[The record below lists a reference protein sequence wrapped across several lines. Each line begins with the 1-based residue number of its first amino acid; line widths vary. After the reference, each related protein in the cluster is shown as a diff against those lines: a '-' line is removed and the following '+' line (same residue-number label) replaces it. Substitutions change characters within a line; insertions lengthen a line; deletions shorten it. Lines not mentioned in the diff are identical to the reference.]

1 LNGKRAG
8 GAVSS
13 YDVVICGAGI
23 AGVAAAD
30 ALTARGASVLLVDER
45 PPLSLTSDKSSE
57 CYRNWWP
64 GPDNAMV
71 ALMNRSIDHI
81 EALARE
87 TQNAIALNRRGY
99 LYVTVDPD
107 RVALL
112 RRAGEEAAAL
122 GAGSLRI
129 HTRADTYTPHAAHG
143 FTAQADGADLILD
156 PAALRHYFPYLT
168 ETAAAALHARRCGW
182 LSAQQLG
189 MTLLERARRRGAQ
202 LAHACVEAVEVQD
215 GRVSAVQLDSR
226 RVVTGGFVNAAGPFL
241 RRVGRMVGVDLPVFS
256 ERHLKVAFED
266 HLGIIPRDAPLL
278 ICADPQAIAWTDD
291 ERAMLA
297 DDPEAQSLLDV
308 LPAGAHCRPEG
319 GIGSTWVIA
328 LWAYDAA
335 PVEETFP
342 LPAAPYFFDVTL
354 RGLTRIIPALE
365 AYIHRP
371 PRPTIDGGYYTKTRE
386 NRPLIGPA
394 GPRGS
399 FVMGAFSGYG
409 IMAACGAADVLAA
422 HISGEAL
429 SAWAAAFHPARYDDP
444 AYRALLDTWNDTG
457 QL

>member
-1 LNGKRAG
+1 MSG
-8 GAVSS
+8 

-64 GPDNAMV
+64 GPNGAMV

-81 EALARE
+81 EALAHE

-122 GAGSLRI
+122 GAGALRI
-129 HTRADTYTPHAAHG
+129 HTCADMYTPHAAHG
-143 FTAQADGADLILD
+143 FTTQPDGADLILD
-156 PAALRHYFPYLT
+156 RAALRHYFPYLT

-189 MTLLERARRRGAQ
+189 MTLLERARRRGAH
-202 LAHACVEAVEVQD
+202 LAHARVEAIEVRD
-215 GRVSAVQLDSR
+215 ERVAAVRLDSR

-308 LPAGAHCRPEG
+308 LPAGVHCRPEG
-319 GIGSTWVIA
+319 GTGSTWVIG

-409 IMAACGAADVLAA
+409 IMAACGAADILAA
-422 HISGEAL
+422 YMSGETL
-429 SAWAAAFHPARYDDP
+429 PDWAAAFHPARYDDP
-444 AYRALLDTWNDTG
+444 AYRALLEAWTDTG

>member
-1 LNGKRAG
+1 
-8 GAVSS
+8 VSS

-99 LYVTVDPD
+99 LYITTDP
-107 RVALL
+107 AQTAQLQQ
-112 RRAGEEAAAL
+112 AGETAAAL
-122 GAGSLRI
+122 GAGPLRT
-129 HTRADTYTPHAAHG
+129 HVRPDTYTPSIAHG
-143 FTAQADGADLILD
+143 FDGQPDGADLILD
-156 PAALRHYFPYLT
+156 RATLRRFFPCLADAT
-168 ETAAAALHARRCGW
+168 VAALHVRRCGW

-189 MTLLERARRRGAQ
+189 MTLLERARRRGAH
-202 LAHACVEAVEVQD
+202 LAHARVEAVEVQD

-278 ICADPQAIAWTDD
+278 IAPIPRPLPGLTTNAQCLPTIQKRSRSWAFFRLGRTVVQK
-291 ERAMLA
+291 EGL
-297 DDPEAQSLLDV
+297 EARGLLRCGHMM
-308 LPAGAHCRPEG
+308 PRRSKKCFRCRPHL
-319 GIGSTWVIA
+319 ISST
-328 LWAYDAA
+328 
-335 PVEETFP
+335 
-342 LPAAPYFFDVTL
+342 
-354 RGLTRIIPALE
+354 
-365 AYIHRP
+365 
-371 PRPTIDGGYYTKTRE
+371 
-386 NRPLIGPA
+386 
-394 GPRGS
+394 
-399 FVMGAFSGYG
+399 
-409 IMAACGAADVLAA
+409 
-422 HISGEAL
+422 
-429 SAWAAAFHPARYDDP
+429 
-444 AYRALLDTWNDTG
+444 
-457 QL
+457 

>member
-1 LNGKRAG
+1 
-8 GAVSS
+8 VSS

-71 ALMNRSIDHI
+71 ALMNRSIDLI
-81 EALARE
+81 DALAHE

-99 LYVTVDPD
+99 LYITTDP
-107 RVALL
+107 AQTAQLQQ
-112 RRAGEEAAAL
+112 AGETAAAL
-122 GAGSLRI
+122 GAGPLRT
-129 HTRADTYTPHAAHG
+129 HVRPDTYTPSIAHG
-143 FTAQADGADLILD
+143 FDGQPDGADLILD
-156 PAALRHYFPYLT
+156 RATLRRFFPCLADAAV
-168 ETAAAALHARRCGW
+168 AALHVRRCGW

-189 MTLLERARRRGAQ
+189 MILLERACSRSARLLRAR
-202 LAHACVEAVEVQD
+202 VEAVEVTD
-215 GRVSAVQLDSR
+215 GRVSAVWIDNQR
-226 RVVTGGFVNAAGPFL
+226 IATGAFVNAAGPFL

-422 HISGEAL
+422 YISGEAL

>member
-1 LNGKRAG
+1 M
-8 GAVSS
+8 SS

-99 LYVTVDPD
+99 LYITTDP
-107 RVALL
+107 AQTAQLQQ
-112 RRAGEEAAAL
+112 AGETAAAL
-122 GAGSLRI
+122 GAGPLRT
-129 HTRADTYTPHAAHG
+129 HVRPDTYTPSIAHG
-143 FTAQADGADLILD
+143 FDGQPDGADLILD
-156 PAALRHYFPYLT
+156 RATLRRFFPCLADAT
-168 ETAAAALHARRCGW
+168 VAALHVRRCGW

-189 MTLLERARRRGAQ
+189 MTLLEQARRRGAH
-202 LAHACVEAVEVQD
+202 LAHARVEAVEVQD

-409 IMAACGAADVLAA
+409 TLIA
-422 HISGEAL
+422 S
-429 SAWAAAFHPARYDDP
+429 
-444 AYRALLDTWNDTG
+444 
-457 QL
+457 

>member
-1 LNGKRAG
+1 
-8 GAVSS
+8 VSS

-99 LYVTVDPD
+99 LYVTTDP
-107 RVALL
+107 AQTAQLQQ
-112 RRAGEEAAAL
+112 AGETAAAL
-122 GAGSLRI
+122 GAGPLRT
-129 HTRADTYTPHAAHG
+129 HVRPDTYTPSIAHG
-143 FTAQADGADLILD
+143 FDGQPDGADLILD
-156 PAALRHYFPYLT
+156 RATLRRFFPCLADAT
-168 ETAAAALHARRCGW
+168 VAALHVRRCGW

-189 MTLLERARRRGAQ
+189 MTLLEQARRRGAH
-202 LAHACVEAVEVQD
+202 LAHARVEAVEVQD

-422 HISGEAL
+422 YISGEAL
-429 SAWAAAFHPARYDDP
+429 PAWASAFHPARYDDP

>member
-1 LNGKRAG
+1 
-8 GAVSS
+8 VSG

-64 GPDNAMV
+64 GPDGAMV

-81 EALARE
+81 EALAHE

-122 GAGSLRI
+122 GAGALRI
-129 HTRADTYTPHAAHG
+129 HTCADMYTPHAAHG
-143 FTAQADGADLILD
+143 FTTQPDGADLILD
-156 PAALRHYFPYLT
+156 RAALRHYFPYLT

-189 MTLLERARRRGAQ
+189 MTLLERARRRGAH
-202 LAHACVEAVEVQD
+202 LAHARVEAIEVRD
-215 GRVSAVQLDSR
+215 ERVAAVRLDSR

-308 LPAGAHCRPEG
+308 LPAGVHCRPEG
-319 GIGSTWVIA
+319 GTGSTWVIG

-422 HISGEAL
+422 YISGEAL

>member
-1 LNGKRAG
+1 M
-8 GAVSS
+8 SS

-71 ALMNRSIDHI
+71 ALMNRSIDLI
-81 EALARE
+81 DALAHE

-99 LYVTVDPD
+99 LYVTTDP
-107 RVALL
+107 AQTAQLQH
-112 RRAGEEAAAL
+112 AGETAAAL
-122 GAGSLRI
+122 GAGPLRT
-129 HTRADTYTPHAAHG
+129 HVRPDTYTPSIAHG
-143 FTAQADGADLILD
+143 FDGQPDGADLILD
-156 PAALRHYFPYLT
+156 RATLRRFFPCLADAAV
-168 ETAAAALHARRCGW
+168 AALHVRRCGW

-189 MTLLERARRRGAQ
+189 MILLERACSRSARLLRAR
-202 LAHACVEAVEVQD
+202 VEAVEVTD
-215 GRVSAVQLDSR
+215 GRVSAVWIDNQR
-226 RVVTGGFVNAAGPFL
+226 IATGAFVNAAGPFL

-319 GIGSTWVIA
+319 GTGSTWVIA

-422 HISGEAL
+422 YLSGEAL
-429 SAWAAAFHPARYDDP
+429 PAWAAAFHPARYDDP

>member
-1 LNGKRAG
+1 M
-8 GAVSS
+8 SS

-23 AGVAAAD
+23 AGIAAAD

-64 GPDNAMV
+64 GPDDAMI
-71 ALMNRSIDHI
+71 ALMNRSIDLI
-81 EALARE
+81 EALALE

-122 GAGSLRI
+122 GAGALRI
-129 HTRADTYTPHAAHG
+129 HTSADTYTSHSAHG
-143 FTAQADGADLILD
+143 FTAQPDGADLILSKD
-156 PAALRHYFPYLT
+156 VLQRTFPYLT
-168 ETAAAALHARRCGW
+168 ETTAAALHARRCGW

-189 MTLLERARRRGAQ
+189 MTLLERVRRRGAQ
-202 LAHACVEAVEVQD
+202 LVRTRVEAVDVKD
-215 GRVSAVQLDSR
+215 GRVAAVWLDSR
-226 RVVTGGFVNAAGPFL
+226 RVVTEGFVNAAGPFL

-266 HLGIIPRDAPLL
+266 HLSIIPRDAPLL
-278 ICADPQAIAWTDD
+278 ICADPQIIAWTDD

-297 DDPEAQSLLDV
+297 DDSEAHPLLDV

-319 GIGSTWVIA
+319 GTGSTWVIA

-342 LPAAPYFFDVTL
+342 LPSAPYFFDVTL
-354 RGLTRIIPALE
+354 RGLTRIIPDLE
-365 AYIHRP
+365 AYVHRP

-386 NRPLIGPA
+386 NRPLIGPT

-399 FVMGAFSGYG
+399 FIMGAFSGYG
-409 IMAACGAADVLAA
+409 IMAACGAADILAA
-422 HISGEAL
+422 HISGETL
-429 SAWAAAFHPARYDDP
+429 PAWAAAFHPARYADP
-444 AYRALLDTWNDTG
+444 AYRALLDSWNDTG

>member
-1 LNGKRAG
+1 
-8 GAVSS
+8 VSG

-99 LYVTVDPD
+99 LYITTDP
-107 RVALL
+107 AQTAQLQQ
-112 RRAGEEAAAL
+112 AGETAAAL
-122 GAGSLRI
+122 GAGPLRT
-129 HTRADTYTPHAAHG
+129 HVRPDTYTPSIAHG
-143 FTAQADGADLILD
+143 FDGQPDGADLILD
-156 PAALRHYFPYLT
+156 RATLRRFFPCLADAT
-168 ETAAAALHARRCGW
+168 VAALHVRRCGW

-189 MTLLERARRRGAQ
+189 MTLLEQARRRGAH
-202 LAHACVEAVEVQD
+202 LAHARVEAVEVQD

-422 HISGEAL
+422 YISGEAL